1 VIGAARLGGMLLLL
15 AVCGASASADELPGA
30 DLDSL
35 LAYAREHSPEL
46 AGRRLEALAA
56 AERAASAGNLADPQ
70 LRIELQD
77 ITRGGTANPQI
88 MPAQTG
94 STRYTVLQPL
104 PFWGKRELRRQAAEA
119 EAQAVRA
126 TVDVGWTDLSARIRS
141 EFARYY
147 IVDREIVEMRRVV
160 DLFRRIADIARTRY
174 SQGLAGQQDAIR
186 ALAEGTSAEG
196 ELIGL
201 DLDLHHAMTRLNA
214 LLARAPHEP
223 LAKPLRL
230 PDVPVVAA
238 LESGRLQEHLQARNP
253 QLAADAARVTAA
265 ERGYS
270 LAMRNRWPD
279 AQVGLASLQTGNRV
293 SEWGLML
300 EINIPLQQG
309 SRRAQ
314 EREAE
319 MMLES
324 ARARRQA
331 TAIDLAGQLAEN
343 LSALEAARRLES
355 LTTASLVPQSELAFE
370 SALAGYEA
378 GRGDFASV
386 LETLRQVRQ
395 ARLSLLRAQLEQ
407 QIRSAE
413 IGRLTGDGT

>member
-1 VIGAARLGGMLLLL
+1 MIGAARLGGVLLLL
-15 AVCGASASADELPGA
+15 ALSGPSASAEELPGA

-35 LAYAREHSPEL
+35 LAYAREHSPEQ
-46 AGRRLEALAA
+46 ASRRLEAQAA
-56 AERAASAGNLADPQ
+56 AERASIAGNLADPQ

-77 ITRGGTANPQI
+77 MTRGGTANPQF
-88 MPAQTG
+88 MPAQAG

-104 PFWGKRELRRQAAEA
+104 PFWGKRDLRREAAEA
-119 EAQAVRA
+119 EAQAARA
-126 TVDVGWTDLSARIRS
+126 SADLGWTDLSARIRS

-147 IVDREIVEMRRVV
+147 IVDRQIAEMRRVV
-160 DLFRRIADIARTRY
+160 DLFRRIAEIARTRY

-201 DLDLHHAMTRLNA
+201 DLELHHAMTRLNT
-214 LLARAPHEP
+214 LLAREPHEA
-223 LAKPLRL
+223 LARPLRL
-230 PDVPVVAA
+230 PAVPVLTA
-238 LESGRLQEHLQARNP
+238 LDPGRLQDQLQARNP
-253 QLAADAARVTAA
+253 QLAAETARVTAA
-265 ERGYS
+265 EKGYS

-324 ARARRQA
+324 VRARRQA
-331 TAIDLAGQLAEN
+331 TAVDLAGQLAES
-343 LSALEAARRLES
+343 LSALEAAQRLEALS
-355 LTTASLVPQSELAFE
+355 TASLLPQSELAFQ

-378 GRGDFASV
+378 GRGDFAGV
-386 LETLRQVRQ
+386 LETLKQVRQ
-395 ARLSLLRAQLEQ
+395 ARLNLLRAQLEQ

-413 IGRLTGDGT
+413 IERLTGEGT